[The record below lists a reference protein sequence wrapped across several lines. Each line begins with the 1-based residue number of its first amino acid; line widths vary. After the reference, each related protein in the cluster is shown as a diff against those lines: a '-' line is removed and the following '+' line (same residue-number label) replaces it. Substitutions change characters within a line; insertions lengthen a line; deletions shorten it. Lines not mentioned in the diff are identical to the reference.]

1 MKWWDWMPSSSF
13 IWMLGFKPAFSL
25 TSFTIIKRLFNSS
38 LLSAIRVVSP
48 AYLKLLVFLPQTL
61 IPACASSSLAFCMMC
76 SAYKLNKQDDNIQPW
91 CTPFSI
97 FFSFVFISWRLIT
110 LQYCSGFCHT
120 LTWISHGFT
129 CVPHPDPRSRLALH
143 PIPLGLP
150 RSPAQRT
157 FQKLLLMVLF
167 TIEWDFEFDGFTFKL
182 AWNFLNCVVA
192 ATSQGNGR
200 SEFWNRICYNVTAQ

>member
-1 MKWWDWMPSSSF
+1 MPSSSF

-48 AYLKLLVFLPQTL
+48 AYLKLLIFLPQTL
-61 IPACASSSLAFCMMC
+61 IPAYASSSLAFCMMC

-97 FFSFVFISWRLIT
+97 FFSFVFISWRLIV
-110 LQYCSGFCHT
+110 LQYYGGFCHT
-120 LTWISHGFT
+120 LTWISPGFT
-129 CVPHPDPRSRLALH
+129 CVPHPDPPSRLPLH

-150 RSPAQRT
+150 SAPALIT
-157 FQKLLLMVLF
+157 CLMHPTWTGDLF
-167 TIEWDFEFDGFTFKL
+167 HTW
-182 AWNFLNCVVA
+182 
-192 ATSQGNGR
+192 
-200 SEFWNRICYNVTAQ
+200 